1 MGGGYLNDM
10 RSLRSKG
17 NSRDNIEK
25 YFMDMGNVLE
35 QKKKIKKEQE
45 MRLAILLQEVCVC
58 C

>member
-17 NSRDNIEK
+17 NSRDNIEN
-25 YFMDMGNVLE
+25 YFMEMGNVLE

-45 MRLAILLQEVCVC
+45 MRLAKLLNEVCVC

>member
-1 MGGGYLNDM
+1 MGGGYLNDI

-17 NSRDNIEK
+17 NSRDNIEN
-25 YFMDMGNVLE
+25 YFMEMGNVLE

-45 MRLAILLQEVCVC
+45 MRLAKLLNEVCVC